1 MTDETV
7 QIVIRLN
14 LYGLLTPNDHQTV
27 YNLLFGRR
35 GQNETP
41 NIRTLVNRLS
51 VGTRSKMTLKDD
63 EDNDE
68 ILIFW
73 RYDISFTTFPRF
85 ESELISLYEKGKDRT
100 FDLLNKDKTFL
111 LISTNTV
118 RILSPPEL
126 MYLKTQ
132 IQTYLDC
139 KKPLGEVEILCKDY

>member
-1 MTDETV
+1 M
-7 QIVIRLN
+7 IGIFVIRIN
-14 LYGLLTPNDHQTV
+14 LGVLLTPNDHQTV

-41 NIRTLVNRLS
+41 NIRTLVNRIS
-51 VGTRSKMTLKDD
+51 IGTRTKMTLKDE
-63 EDNDE
+63 EDQDE

-73 RYDISFTTFPRF
+73 RYDDNFTTLPRF
-85 ESELISLYEKGKDRT
+85 ESNLISLYQQKIDRK

-111 LISTNTV
+111 LISTNRV

-132 IQTYLDC
+132 IQTYLDR
-139 KKPLGEVEILCKDY
+139 KKPLGEIDLLCKD